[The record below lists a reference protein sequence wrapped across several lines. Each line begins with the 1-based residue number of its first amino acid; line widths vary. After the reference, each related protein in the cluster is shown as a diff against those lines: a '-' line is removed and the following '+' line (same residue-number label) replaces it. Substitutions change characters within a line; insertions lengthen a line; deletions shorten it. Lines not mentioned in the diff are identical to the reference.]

1 MYACVKF
8 NNLILKLLWES
19 KELRET
25 SKKLKLDKVHYTD
38 LVMKTV
44 WYWHR
49 EKPKNEMKA
58 ESM

>member
-25 SKKLKLDKVHYTD
+25 SKKLKLNKVHYTD

-44 WYWHR
+44 CYWHR

-58 ESM
+58 ESL